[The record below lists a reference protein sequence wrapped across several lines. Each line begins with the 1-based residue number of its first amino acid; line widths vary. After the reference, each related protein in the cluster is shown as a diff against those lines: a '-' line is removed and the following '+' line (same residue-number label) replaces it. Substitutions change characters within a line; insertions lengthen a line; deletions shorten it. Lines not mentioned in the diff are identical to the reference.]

1 MIDVAVAIDKEAI
14 PLVLRRKADPTYT
27 AQGDVVP
34 GGMVETGFSGTLLAL
49 VLEKYGD
56 AIKDRLEGIALDG
69 LRMLY
74 SRTPV
79 EIDDIVLHLGQ
90 AYRVLALWPRYE
102 GGFYRAAIGR
112 LKT

>member
-14 PLVLRRKADPTYT
+14 PLVLRRKGEATYT
-27 AQGDVVP
+27 LSGDVVP
-34 GGMVETGFSGTLLAL
+34 GGMVETPFSGALLAL
-49 VLEKYGD
+49 ALERYGD
-56 AIKDRLEGIALDG
+56 MLKDRMEGIAVDG

-79 EIDDIVLHLGQ
+79 EIDDIVLHLSQ

-102 GGFYRAAIGR
+102 GGFHRAAVGR